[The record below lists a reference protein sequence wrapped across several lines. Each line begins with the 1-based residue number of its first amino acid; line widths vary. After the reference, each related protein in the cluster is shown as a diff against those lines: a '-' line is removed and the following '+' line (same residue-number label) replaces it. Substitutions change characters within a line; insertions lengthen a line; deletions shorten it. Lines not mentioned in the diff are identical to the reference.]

1 MTLRKYPPPA
11 VIPSHAM
18 PFQQIV
24 VLRKSHLSLEDVQDA
39 AEEGESKL
47 MPQPVPAGSGSRH
60 GFHLLAFKLDIPPFA
75 APPRPFVAAG
85 LEGVLGPALKKAK
98 TETEEDGAVG
108 DAGDAVGDAV
118 SKEGESAAGRPAETK
133 KKEEETKKKKKKK
146 KKAVVNGALSKKLNK
161 RNTSMLSFD
170 DDNW

>member
-1 MTLRKYPPPA
+1 M
-11 VIPSHAM
+11 
-18 PFQQIV
+18 
-24 VLRKSHLSLEDVQDA
+24 
-39 AEEGESKL
+39 
-47 MPQPVPAGSGSRH
+47 
-60 GFHLLAFKLDIPPFA
+60 
-75 APPRPFVAAG
+75 
-85 LEGVLGPALKKAK
+85 GPALKKAK
-98 TETEEDGAVG
+98 TETEEDGAAG

-146 KKAVVNGALSKKLNK
+146 KKKAVVNGALSKKLNK